1 METALL
7 GTPLLPAKHIDVDPR
22 IDVFYE
28 DIGRLVG
35 LARPVEVVTKMVTES
50 GDRAELKTI
59 SIVGMAGSGK
69 TTLANAVYMRLREEN
84 CFQCHVFVSVGQN
97 SEVKKSLIDMLSM
110 LDNVHQQLDGDIT
123 TTGLIVRLRHI
134 LEKKRYA

>member
-110 LDNVHQQLDGDIT
+110 LDNVHHQLDEDT
-123 TTGLIVRLRHI
+123 NDLIDRLRHI
-134 LEKKRYA
+134 LEKKRYT